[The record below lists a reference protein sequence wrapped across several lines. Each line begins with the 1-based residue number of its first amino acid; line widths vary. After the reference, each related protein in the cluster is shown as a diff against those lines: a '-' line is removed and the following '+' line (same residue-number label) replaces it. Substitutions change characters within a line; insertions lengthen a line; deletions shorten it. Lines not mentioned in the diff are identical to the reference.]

1 MSDVLKANSSAMA
14 EVGSRRSDAGRRKW
28 RISRRGFL
36 IGVGAAGA
44 GLALGVTVG
53 LPAMRL
59 KVAETFSEAG
69 TFGSAT
75 NDPDAWFE
83 VLPDNRVRLFL
94 TKVEMG
100 QGVHTSLA
108 QIAAE
113 ELGVTLDDLEV
124 RQATTNQG
132 FVDSAGT
139 SGSFSVSSMF
149 NPLREAAATL
159 REMLRAEAARVLG
172 QPAGALRQDG
182 RAFFVQGDPNKR
194 VTFGALAASRSNW
207 QVPKEKPALKPVSEY
222 KVIGQPQPRVDTR
235 DKVTGAAVY
244 GYDMRVEGMLYG
256 AVLRPPTLTSTLKS
270 VRTAEAERLDGVR
283 KVVVDLQNGF
293 AGVVAVSR
301 AAARAGVEA
310 LAAEWQQGRLWQ
322 QEEIDAAMTAGGP
335 GGVTI
340 QRVGDAPRELRNPT
354 LSAEYRSPFAIQTPL
369 ETQAALADVKADRA
383 VVWAS
388 TQSPFVVRRFV
399 AQAIGLKE
407 EQIEVRATYLGGGFG
422 RKAGWE
428 VAVEAA
434 RLSKAVGAPVHV
446 GWTRQ
451 EELQNGY
458 VRPPT
463 HHRLSAKVRDGRIV
477 ALEHQ
482 QASGDVLFTFFPK
495 IAADLIGADFGAY
508 RGALVLYD
516 IPNRHTIVWRRELPI
531 QTGPWRGLGLLANT
545 FAVESFMDELAHAAG
560 VDPLEWRLR
569 HLPDTLWGRRMRA
582 VLEAAAEL
590 GGWGK
595 PLPEGRARGIA
606 CSTDTDTV
614 VAQVAEVSLEREA
627 GRIRV
632 HHVALAMDCGLVIN
646 PDGVRAQAEG
656 GVMWGVGSAL
666 VEEMR
671 IENGRVAARNFDAY
685 PLLTIAE
692 APHVEVTLLDTARD
706 GRPRGVGEPP
716 MGPTAAAI
724 GNAFFALTGKRLRQ
738 IPFTPARV
746 RELRIEN
753 GRMQCNWQVTVW

>member
-1 MSDVLKANSSAMA
+1 MSEVVRAAAGSAPQA
-14 EVGSRRSDAGRRKW
+14 ESREASAGERRW
-28 RISRRGFL
+28 RVSRRGFL
-36 IGVGAAGA
+36 IGVGMAGA

-53 LPAMRL
+53 LPAARL
-59 KVAETFSEAG
+59 KVAETFSEVSG
-69 TFGSAT
+69 FGGAT

-100 QGVHTSLA
+100 QGVHTALA

-113 ELGVTLDDLEV
+113 ELGLAPEDLEV
-124 RQATTNQG
+124 LQATTSQG
-132 FVDSAGT
+132 VMDLAGT

-159 REMLRAEAARVLG
+159 REMLRAEAARMLS
-172 QPAGALRQDG
+172 QPTGALRQEG
-182 RAFFVQGDPNKR
+182 RAFFVQGDPSRR
-194 VTFGALAASRSNW
+194 VTFGALAANRSNW
-207 QVPKEKPALKPVSEY
+207 QVPKEKPALKPAGEY
-222 KVIGQPQPRVDTR
+222 RVIGRPHPRVDTR
-235 DKVTGAAVY
+235 DKITGAAVY
-244 GYDMRVEGMLYG
+244 GYDVRVEGMLYG
-256 AVLRPPTLTSTLKS
+256 AVLRPPTLTATLKS
-270 VRTAEAERLDGVR
+270 VRTARAERVDGVR

-293 AGVVAVSR
+293 VGVVAVSR
-301 AAARAGVEA
+301 AAARAGIEA
-310 LAAEWQQGRLWQ
+310 LEAEWQSGKLWQ
-322 QEEIDAAMTAGGP
+322 QEEIDAAMTVGGP
-335 GGVTI
+335 GGVTV
-340 QRVGDAPRELRNPT
+340 QRVGDAPRELRAPT
-354 LSAEYRSPFAIQTPL
+354 LTAEYRSPFAIQSPL
-369 ETQAALADVKADRA
+369 EAQAALADVSADRA
-383 VVWAS
+383 VIWAS

-407 EQIEVRATYLGGGFG
+407 AQVEVRATYLGGGFG

-434 RLSKAVGAPVHV
+434 RLSKAAGAPVHV

-463 HHRLSAKVRDGRIV
+463 HHRLSASVRDGRIV

-495 IAADLIGADFGAY
+495 VAADLVGADFGAY
-508 RGALVLYD
+508 RGALLLYD
-516 IPNRHTIVWRRELPI
+516 IPNRHTIVWRRALPI
-531 QTGPWRGLGLLANT
+531 KTGPWRGLGLLANT

-590 GGWGK
+590 GRWGK

-632 HHVALAMDCGLVIN
+632 HNVALAMDCGLVIN

-692 APHVEVTLLDTARD
+692 APHVEVALLDTARD
-706 GRPRGVGEPP
+706 GKPRGVGEPP

-746 RELRIEN
+746 KAALSA
-753 GRMQCNWQVTVW
+753 

>member
-1 MSDVLKANSSAMA
+1 MSEVIRSTAGPAPQAEGREASA
-14 EVGSRRSDAGRRKW
+14 GKRRW
-28 RISRRGFL
+28 RVSRRGFL
-36 IGVGAAGA
+36 IGVGVAGA

-53 LPAMRL
+53 LPAARL
-59 KVAETFSEAG
+59 KVAEMFSEVSG
-69 TFGSAT
+69 FGGAT

-108 QIAAE
+108 QIATE
-113 ELGVTLDDLEV
+113 ELGLAPDDLEV
-124 RQATTNQG
+124 LQATTNQG
-132 FVDSAGT
+132 VMDLAGT

-159 REMLRAEAARVLG
+159 REMLRAEAARMLS
-172 QPAGALRQDG
+172 QPAGALRQEG
-182 RAFFVQGDPNKR
+182 RAFFVQSEPSRR
-194 VTFGALAASRSNW
+194 VTFGALAANRSNW
-207 QVPKEKPALKPVSEY
+207 QAPKEKPALKPAGEY
-222 KVIGQPQPRVDTR
+222 RVIGRPHPRVDTR
-235 DKVTGAAVY
+235 DKITGAAVY
-244 GYDMRVEGMLYG
+244 GYDVRVEGMSYG
-256 AVLRPPTLTSTLKS
+256 AVLRPPTLTATLKS
-270 VRTAEAERLDGVR
+270 VRTAQAERVDGVR

-293 AGVVAVSR
+293 VGVVAVSR
-301 AAARAGVEA
+301 AAARAGIEA
-310 LAAEWQQGRLWQ
+310 LEAEWQSGKLWQ
-322 QEEIDAAMTAGGP
+322 QEEIDAAMTVGGP
-335 GGVTI
+335 GGVTV
-340 QRVGDAPRELRNPT
+340 QRVGDAPCELRAPT
-354 LSAEYRSPFAIQTPL
+354 LTAEYRSPFAIQTPL
-369 ETQAALADVKADRA
+369 EAQAALADVSADRA
-383 VVWAS
+383 VIWAS
-388 TQSPFVVRRFV
+388 TQSPFIVRRFV

-407 EQIEVRATYLGGGFG
+407 AQVEVRATYLGGGFG

-434 RLSKAVGAPVHV
+434 RLSQAAGAPVHV

-463 HHRLSAKVRDGRIV
+463 HHRLSASVRDGRIV

-495 IAADLIGADFGAY
+495 VAADLVGADFGAY
-508 RGALVLYD
+508 RGALLLYD
-516 IPNRHTIVWRRELPI
+516 IPNRHTVVWRRALPI
-531 QTGPWRGLGLLANT
+531 KTGPWRGLGLLANT

-590 GGWGK
+590 GRWGK

-632 HHVALAMDCGLVIN
+632 HNVALAMDCGLVIN

-671 IENGRVAARNFDAY
+671 IDNSRVAARNFDAY

-692 APHVEVTLLDTARD
+692 APHVEVALLDTARD
-706 GRPRGVGEPP
+706 GKPRGVGEPP

-746 RELRIEN
+746 RAALSA
-753 GRMQCNWQVTVW
+753 

>member
-1 MSDVLKANSSAMA
+1 MSEAIQPTAGAAA
-14 EVGSRRSDAGRRKW
+14 EVERRESGAGKRKW

-36 IGVGAAGA
+36 IGVGVAGA

-59 KVAETFSEAG
+59 KAAEMFSEVSS
-69 TFGSAT
+69 FGSAPG
-75 NDPDAWFE
+75 DPDAWFE

-113 ELGVTLDDLEV
+113 ELGVALDDLEV
-124 RQATTNQG
+124 LQATTNQG
-132 FVDSAGT
+132 VVDMLGT

-159 REMLRAEAARVLG
+159 REMLRAEAARTLG
-172 QPAGALRQDG
+172 RPASALQQDG
-182 RAFFVQGDPNKR
+182 RAFFVQSEPAKR
-194 VTFGALAASRSNW
+194 VTFGALAANRSNW
-207 QVPKEKPALKPVSEY
+207 QVSKEKPALKPVGEY
-222 KVIGQPQPRVDTR
+222 TVIGRPQPRVDTR

-256 AVLRPPTLTSTLKS
+256 AVLRPPTLTATLKS
-270 VRTAEAERLDGVR
+270 VRTAQAEQIEGVR
-283 KVVVDLQNGF
+283 KVVVDVRSGF
-293 AGVVAVSR
+293 AGVVASSR

-310 LAAEWQQGRLWQ
+310 LEAEWQQGKLWQ
-322 QEEIDAAMTAGGP
+322 QAEIDAVVTAGGP
-335 GGVTI
+335 GGVTV
-340 QRVGDAPRELRNPT
+340 QQVGDVGRELREPT
-354 LSAEYRSPFAIQTPL
+354 LTAEYRSPFAIQTPL
-369 ETQAALADVKADRA
+369 ESQAALADVKADRA
-383 VVWAS
+383 VIWAS

-407 EQIEVRATYLGGGFG
+407 EQVEVRATYLGGGFG

-434 RLSKAVGAPVHV
+434 RLSQAAGAPVHV

-495 IAADLIGADFGAY
+495 IAADLVGADFGAY

-582 VLEAAAEL
+582 VLEAAAAL

-595 PLPEGRARGIA
+595 PLPEGRAQGIA

-614 VAQVAEVSLEREA
+614 VAQVAEVSLDREA

-632 HHVALAMDCGLVIN
+632 HNVALAMDCGLVIN

-671 IENGRVAARNFDAY
+671 IEDGRVAARNFDAY

-692 APHVEVTLLDTARD
+692 APHVEVALLDTARD

-746 RELRIEN
+746 KAALSA
-753 GRMQCNWQVTVW
+753 